1 MGNTLKRMHVDTA
14 SPTNAKRQQTTTSH
28 RDELSNDADLAN
40 SNTLLQVTRAL
51 QGSAPPKSLS
61 KVKDPQQAF

>member
-1 MGNTLKRMHVDTA
+1 MGNTLKRMHADTA
-14 SPTNAKRQQTTTSH
+14 SPTNAKRQQTTTSR

-40 SNTLLQVTRAL
+40 SNTLLQVTCAL

-61 KVKDPQQAF
+61 KVEDPQQAF